1 MLPPDDLDAAA
12 GRAKGQPVVSATD
25 AQAIIDYINNTLEP
39 NTKTSITALQ
49 NKKTQFT
56 NDGLKSTV
64 LSDLNSIKNRTSV
77 LGASLV
83 KSAPSTKSSS
93 AQAALNKIIADINAG
108 ITTYST

>member
-1 MLPPDDLDAAA
+1 MLPPDDLNAAA

-39 NTKTSITALQ
+39 STKASITALQ

-56 NDGLKSTV
+56 NDGLKGIV
-64 LSDLNSIKNRTSV
+64 LSDLQSIKNRTTV

-93 AQAALNKIIADINAG
+93 AQAALNKVLAVINAG
-108 ITTYST
+108 ITTYSS